1 MYLGV
6 LLVHTGSFFFFIFI
20 FVLSS
25 IHLSLFFFLLP
36 LQVAN
41 TMATIMAAHR
51 PNATYKVGPDSAA
64 APIVGLLPTA
74 IREFIVKFS
83 MYKEVGST

>member
-1 MYLGV
+1 MSTFV
-6 LLVHTGSFFFFIFI
+6 FSFFI
-20 FVLSS
+20 
-25 IHLSLFFFLLP
+25 LLLLLRVS

-74 IREFIVKFS
+74 IREFIVKYS

>member
-1 MYLGV
+1 MF
-6 LLVHTGSFFFFIFI
+6 TFAFSFFI
-20 FVLSS
+20 
-25 IHLSLFFFLLP
+25 LLLLLRVS

-74 IREFIVKFS
+74 IREFIVKYS